1 MQCRSCGATIKLL
14 PTWGGWRNSPPK
26 MMPLDSEPVEDGNV
40 VIEPADGAI
49 PPRAR
54 TLKKG
59 EVPPDGTL
67 RYKSHFATCPEAK
80 RWRR

>member
-1 MQCRSCGATIKLL
+1 ML
-14 PTWGGWRNSPPK
+14 PTMGGWRYSPPK
-26 MMPLDSEPVEDGNV
+26 MMPLDVEPVPDGNV

-59 EVPPDGTL
+59 EADTLPEGTL
-67 RYKSHFATCPEAK
+67 RYKSHFATCPQAGN
-80 RWRR
+80 WRTRR